1 MLACSNFYQVGKN
14 GKTEDAKKLDRELRR
29 QAALAFSAAAECRL
43 NSTDPE
49 GLKDGVSSLLF
60 LGRVMFELGE
70 ISDAM
75 NVTHRALDVAKTGLG
90 ENSKEAKEAMNALRH
105 LQMEVQNR

>member
-1 MLACSNFYQVGKN
+1 
-14 GKTEDAKKLDRELRR
+14 
-29 QAALAFSAAAECRL
+29 
-43 NSTDPE
+43 
-49 GLKDGVSSLLF
+49 LLF

-70 ISDAM
+70 VSDAM
-75 NVTHRALDVAKTGLG
+75 NVTQRALDVARKGVG

>member
-1 MLACSNFYQVGKN
+1 MGNRN
-14 GKTEDAKKLDRELRR
+14 AKKLDRELRT

-49 GLKDGVSSLLF
+49 GMSDGVSSLLF

-70 ISDAM
+70 NSDAM
-75 NVTHRALDVAKTGLG
+75 NVTQRALEVAKKGLG
-90 ENSKEAKEAMNALRH
+90 EDSKQAKEAMNAMRH
-105 LQMEVQNR
+105 LQMEVQRG

>member
-1 MLACSNFYQVGKN
+1 MFYQVGKN
-14 GKTEDAKKLDRELRR
+14 GKSDDARKLDRELRT
-29 QAALAFSAAAECRL
+29 QAALAFSAAADCRL
-43 NSTDPE
+43 SSTDPE

-70 ISDAM
+70 VSDAM
-75 NVTHRALDVAKTGLG
+75 NVTQRALDVARKGVG
-90 ENSKEAKEAMNALRH
+90 EDSKEAKEAMNALRH